1 MSLPHHSLMPETGDH
16 APSFE
21 RAGLP
26 PYATPVAHGGP
37 PSASGRG
44 RGPGPYVPAAWRVRR
59 EPVMEVPEVLAVAE
73 LESAA
78 GRGVVDADVVDAA
91 VEEATGE
98 VADETVVE
106 AAGDA
111 PDDSLPWI
119 DAFLATTPAASMD
132 AIPDLAEAVRETAEA
147 ESIVDFDA
155 DLDANFDTS
164 FAADF
169 AGDFTRD
176 FASDVTADIE
186 ADVEA
191 DSAVDVGVEAEAATF
206 AAFAEVGI
214 ESEGLQE
221 LTDAGEP
228 SDVVGRSEE
237 PGASDAVGPSPAV
250 EAMNAPSAPVDEWPL
265 EEAASELDL
274 LAHRLEAFAP
284 PPSTEPAALFAEP
297 HTPEPLPVWS
307 DDDMVDIMPVR
318 QPLFTPRSQPAALGA
333 QAADRDGSA
342 EAAAH
347 ALELLA
353 RRVRTGELPLPG
365 YEPRMG
371 DAAALVAA
379 LAALLGVK
387 LG

>member
-1 MSLPHHSLMPETGDH
+1 MSLPHHSLMPETGEH

-37 PSASGRG
+37 QSANERG
-44 RGPGPYVPAAWRVRR
+44 RGPGPYVPAAWRVQR
-59 EPVMEVPEVLAVAE
+59 EPVMEVAEVLAVAE
-73 LESAA
+73 LDSVA
-78 GRGVVDADVVDAA
+78 GHEVVDADVVDVVVEGAIIEVIDAA
-91 VEEATGE
+91 AG
-98 VADETVVE
+98 ETVVE

-111 PDDSLPWI
+111 SDDSLPWI
-119 DAFLATTPAASMD
+119 DAFLATTPAGSMD
-132 AIPDLAEAVRETAEA
+132 AIPDPADAVTEVADVAETGLAAGFESDIEAG
-147 ESIVDFDA
+147 
-155 DLDANFDTS
+155 
-164 FAADF
+164 F
-169 AGDFTRD
+169 AGDF
-176 FASDVTADIE
+176 A

-191 DSAVDVGVEAEAATF
+191 DTLEPSEAA
-206 AAFAEVGI
+206 GQ
-214 ESEGLQE
+214 SE
-221 LTDAGEP
+221 
-228 SDVVGRSEE
+228 
-237 PGASDAVGPSPAV
+237 AV
-250 EAMNAPSAPVDEWPL
+250 EATDAPPAPVDEWPL

-274 LAHRLEAFAP
+274 LAHQLEAFAP
-284 PPSTEPAALFAEP
+284 LPSTEPAALFAEP

-318 QPLFTPRSQPAALGA
+318 QPLFTPRSQPTLGA